1 MHQYNFLNFASTGP
15 FHIQMGVFVP
25 IFALLLIWTI
35 VWKGLALW
43 RAAKN
48 NHTGWF
54 VALLI
59 INTLGILEII
69 YLYTVG
75 KKRS

>member
-1 MHQYNFLNFASTGP
+1 MHRYD
-15 FHIQMGVFVP
+15 FVNYVPSGSPHWEMAILLP
-25 IFALLLIWTI
+25 IFALLIIWTF

-54 VALLI
+54 VALLLV
-59 INTLGILEII
+59 NTLGILEII

-75 KKRS
+75 KKRR